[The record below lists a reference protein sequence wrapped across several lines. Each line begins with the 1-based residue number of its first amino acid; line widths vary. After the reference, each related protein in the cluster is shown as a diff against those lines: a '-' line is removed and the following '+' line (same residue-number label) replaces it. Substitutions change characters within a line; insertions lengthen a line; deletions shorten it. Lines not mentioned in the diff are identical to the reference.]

1 MKLMNS
7 VSIGSSDL
15 GTPGYNFKESKPDAG
30 MLDTSDPT
38 KDPVEYISSGGPAD
52 TNQKG
57 TEVMVNKG
65 NSSEPSGFGEN
76 LMSGAMLRRLTQFFT
91 R

>member
-1 MKLMNS
+1 MNS

-15 GTPGYNFKESKPDAG
+15 GTPDSAAKSEVDAG
-30 MLDTSDPT
+30 MMKSSDPT

-52 TNQKG
+52 VNQKG

-65 NSSEPSGFGEN
+65 NSPGVRDSSYMVPGPMAE
-76 LMSGAMLRRLTQFFT
+76 AMIRRLTQFFC